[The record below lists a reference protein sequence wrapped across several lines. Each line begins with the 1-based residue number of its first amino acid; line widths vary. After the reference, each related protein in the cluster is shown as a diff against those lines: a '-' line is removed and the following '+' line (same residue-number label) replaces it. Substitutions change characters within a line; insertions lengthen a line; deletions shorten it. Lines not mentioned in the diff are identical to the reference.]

1 MGRGTS
7 KAGGG
12 STIISNAP
20 VNPVALT
27 DAEAQQLRDQQ
38 DSMYDAN
45 TTSAVKMYISNTDF
59 DRQGHSLSQCMN
71 FLEDNGVDLA
81 TADVN
86 QINKQ
91 FGLHL
96 TPNDLASLQYT
107 SAYMDVA
114 VHPLGKSVQ
123 LQRGAHDDLLRN
135 VFGIDDYSKMS
146 ESELQD
152 ALVGKSFR
160 NKSNMSTSYDVTKN
174 PFLGK
179 GSGVSG
185 GRELILNINAGGNSK
200 VLFGAKKQSE
210 IIMGK
215 VNDYLITGVHYNGQY
230 ATPRGKYKAMP
241 QLEIDIDTF

>member
-12 STIISNAP
+12 TTVISNVP

-27 DAEAQQLRDQQ
+27 DSEAQQLRDQQ

-59 DRQGHSLSQCMN
+59 DKQGHSLSQCMN

-86 QINKQ
+86 TINKQ
-91 FGLHL
+91 YGLRL
-96 TPNDLASLQYT
+96 TANDLASLQYT

-123 LQRGAHDDLLRN
+123 LQRGAHDDLLKN
-135 VFGIDDYSKMS
+135 TFGIQDYSKMS
-146 ESELQD
+146 QQQLQD
-152 ALVGKSFR
+152 ALVGQCFQS
-160 NKSNMSTSYDVTKN
+160 KSNMSTSYDVNKN

-185 GRELILNINAGGNSK
+185 GRELILNINAGANSK
-200 VLFGAKKQSE
+200 VLFGAKAQSE

-215 VNDYLITGVHYNGQY
+215 SNNYKITGVRYNGNY
-230 ATPRGKYKAMP
+230 ATPRGKYTSMP